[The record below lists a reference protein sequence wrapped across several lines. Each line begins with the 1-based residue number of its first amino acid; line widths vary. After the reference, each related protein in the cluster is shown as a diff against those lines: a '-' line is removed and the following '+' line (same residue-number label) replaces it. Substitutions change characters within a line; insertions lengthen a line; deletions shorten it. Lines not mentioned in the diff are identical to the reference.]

1 MSAALRDF
9 SENARVL
16 LQTISTIAVKFR
28 IQEGKEEGAEE
39 RRGGCLVKNLVSYL
53 KIPRLFAT

>member
-28 IQEGKEEGAEE
+28 IQEGKEEGVEE